1 MKRILCTL
9 ISVIILSIVPLKR
22 ITFIAVLIISL
33 IGCSKQNLSSAPV
46 FREGGKTY
54 IVDKTG
60 DKWDV
65 SQAESIGFKPEKFQY
80 GIGKDAILPL
90 DASGLSDDKKGVPD
104 NLRIIGIEEGASAQA
119 YSVQKLRSH
128 EVANSA
134 IGSKPIAVGY

>member
-1 MKRILCTL
+1 MAWFKNITFVAV
-9 ISVIILSIVPLKR
+9 VIIS
-22 ITFIAVLIISL
+22 F
-33 IGCSKQNLSSAPV
+33 IGCTKQNTSSPPV
-46 FREGGKTY
+46 VREGGKIY

-60 DKWDV
+60 YRWDV
-65 SQAESIGFKPEKFQY
+65 TQAESIGFKPEKFQY

-90 DASGLSDDKKGVPD
+90 DASGLGDDKKDVPD
-104 NLRIIGIEEGASAQA
+104 DLRVIGVEEGASAQA